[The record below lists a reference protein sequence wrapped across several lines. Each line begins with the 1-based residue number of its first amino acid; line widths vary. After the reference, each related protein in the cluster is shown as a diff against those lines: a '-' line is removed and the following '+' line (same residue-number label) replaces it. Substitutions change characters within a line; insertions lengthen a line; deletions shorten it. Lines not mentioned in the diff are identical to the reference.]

1 MYFSK
6 ETLATNSRL
15 GGHWNELWA
24 NRNMWNAQHD
34 AMIAANRSNMTP
46 EWLAVSACPL
56 SLTVAHTNQQ
66 WFLPQISSAFIPE
79 VILETI
85 PLRFSSITDRYL
97 SEMR

>member
-46 EWLAVSACPL
+46 EWLAVNAVGGLRHQVQVRLMCVMSVQLLPL
-56 SLTVAHTNQQ
+56 PPSRRVKH
-66 WFLPQISSAFIPE
+66 
-79 VILETI
+79 
-85 PLRFSSITDRYL
+85 
-97 SEMR
+97 